1 MEASLEVPTATS
13 FRQVPAKLLE
23 VNRKII
29 NGHLG
34 RKLSGKVSFTH
45 LIGYAVVRA
54 IADSMPAMNNTYTT
68 DDDGKPV
75 LVKNPHVGLGIA
87 IDLEKADGSRTLMVP
102 SIKRPT
108 RSTSGSSSTPTRT

>member
-1 MEASLEVPTATS
+1 
-13 FRQVPAKLLE
+13 
-23 VNRKII
+23 
-29 NGHLG
+29 
-34 RKLSGKVSFTH
+34 
-45 LIGYAVVRA
+45 
-54 IADSMPAMNNTYTT
+54 MPAMNNTYTT